1 MTSTAYETTRRR
13 STALRGLVDE
23 LELTRATALP
33 WTPELAAEFDSP
45 ADLLVAVH
53 GLWSRRLEAR
63 IDLALETG
71 EGSPAEDVA
80 AAWREVAATLP
91 AVRRILDAHADA
103 PELRASQQH
112 EHRLVA
118 IGAGLASP
126 ADPIGVAARQ
136 GARLIALRAARVAT
150 R

>member
-1 MTSTAYETTRRR
+1 MTSAAYETTRRR
-13 STALRGLVDE
+13 STALRGLVDR
-23 LELTRATALP
+23 LELTRATDLP
-33 WTPELAAEFDSP
+33 WTPELAEVFASR
-45 ADLLVAVH
+45 ADLLVALH
-53 GLWSRRLEAR
+53 GLWSRRLAAR

-71 EGSPAEDVA
+71 DRSPAEDVA
-80 AAWREVAATLP
+80 DAWRETAAALP

-118 IGAGLASP
+118 IAASLASP

-136 GARLIALRAARVAT
+136 GARMAT